1 MKLKRTI
8 TGLVAAGCLFF
19 SAADAAAYTDE
30 PEGFGD
36 MHWGDSAKKVSE
48 RYATQYLEDTLGG
61 GALYAVNFTD
71 FTEQMGIRGPLV
83 VTGAFEKDKLVQ
95 INVPLALESAEAVDQ
110 AFAAYTSYL
119 ERRCGAPDEKDD
131 DSALW
136 LGKKTSIYVQKKP
149 EGVLVC
155 FMDAKKMA
163 KKMPKK

>member
-1 MKLKRTI
+1 MKRMKIAVL
-8 TGLVAAGCLFF
+8 AACLAFALAG
-19 SAADAAAYTDE
+19 SAAAYKDE

-36 MHWGDSAKKVSE
+36 MRWGDSAKKVSE

-119 ERRCGAPDEKDD
+119 ETRCGAPDEKDD